1 LKPQSRVS
9 DQRWPGFVGML
20 SFGTVNEVTVMQ
32 NRWVTTG
39 FQGLDQILDGLR
51 IGDNVVWKVD
61 SLADYQDVVTPFVQE
76 AVAAGR
82 RVVYF
87 RFGQH
92 PPLIEAG
99 LPVEIIELKPSDG
112 FEPFACKIHAVAT
125 EKGVGAF
132 YVFDCLSDL
141 LSAWATDHM
150 IANFFQVTCPYL
162 FRLDTVAYFALLR
175 GRHAHKTITR
185 IRETTQVLLD
195 MHNRDGQRF
204 VHPLKV
210 WERHSPTMFLPH
222 RQDGATF
229 VPLANS
235 LDATELLTN
244 VQRQEMAA
252 GSRRLD
258 HWHRLF
264 LQAEEVNA
272 TSTSAAE
279 REKTIAHL
287 CRHLI
292 GQEEKILGLARH
304 YFDLDNLLAIKN
316 RMIGTGFIGGK
327 AAGMLLARRILESRP
342 DGGWTEMLEQH
353 DSFFIGSNVYY
364 SYIVNNNWWELYAAQ
379 KTPQGYFKAGAELHD
394 KMLTGAFPE
403 QLREDIQNMLDYYG
417 QYPIIV
423 RSSSLLEDSFGS
435 AFAGKYDSFFCANQG
450 TPEDRYAAFEDAVR
464 KIFASTM
471 SEDALTYRK
480 QRGLDQQ
487 VEQMGLLVQRVS
499 GAYHRQYYFPEL
511 AGVGISYNTFVW
523 DKQMDPKAGMLRLVL
538 GLGTRAVDRVEGD
551 YPRIVALDE
560 PMKLPLKG
568 HEDIRRFSQKDVDLV
583 NIGDNTLQSL
593 PLFRLVDEGIDLN
606 LERYGMLD
614 RETMNRLRERGRP
627 GQNVWLLTFEPL
639 LTQTDFP
646 QRMQALLKALEE
658 AYEYPVDIEFTI
670 NNAADGAPRI
680 NLLQC
685 RPLQTKGLKKRVSIP
700 ESIAEDKV
708 FFRAE
713 GGFMGGNTALPIKR
727 VIWIDARQYAQ
738 LSLSDKH
745 EIARLVGRLNR
756 RIKDREQ
763 HPTLL
768 LGPGRWGTST
778 PSLGV
783 PVKFSEINNMAAIGE
798 VAFQEGE
805 LMPELSFGSHF
816 FQDLV
821 EADIFYLA
829 LFPEIFPCTLNRDWL
844 YESSNALEGLMPSS
858 SHFKRVVK
866 VVDLSQR
873 NLLLLADVVAQK
885 LICFWD
891 DEPARLD

>member
-1 LKPQSRVS
+1 MDDK
-9 DQRWPGFVGML
+9 
-20 SFGTVNEVTVMQ
+20 
-32 NRWVTTG
+32 WVTTG
-39 FQGLDQILDGLR
+39 FNGLDEILDGLR

-61 SLADYQDVVTPFVQE
+61 SIEDYRYFVLPYVKQ
-76 AVAAGR
+76 AIASQRQVI
-82 RVVYF
+82 YF

-92 PPLIEAG
+92 PPVVDPCQG
-99 LPVEIIELKPSDG
+99 VEVHELDPREG
-112 FEPFACKIHAVAT
+112 FEPFACTVHTVAT
-125 EKGVGAF
+125 EKGIGAF

-162 FRLDTVAYFALLR
+162 FQLDTVAYFALLR
-175 GRHAHKTITR
+175 NRHAHKSIAR
-185 IRETTQVLLD
+185 IRETTQVLLEL
-195 MHNRDGQRF
+195 HNREGQRY

-222 RQDGATF
+222 RQMGENF
-229 VPLANS
+229 IPLANS
-235 LDATELLTN
+235 LEATDLLAR
-244 VQRQEMAA
+244 VYRQDQVA

-264 LQAEEVNA
+264 LQAEELN
-272 TSTSAAE
+272 TAE
-279 REKTIAHL
+279 TADENQSKMVQHL

-292 GQEEKILGLARH
+292 GREDNILELARR
-304 YFDLDNLLAIKN
+304 YFTLDDLLSYKA

-327 AAGMLLARRILESRP
+327 AVGMLLARRILEAEP
-342 DGGWTEMLEQH
+342 DSDWSDCLEQH
-353 DSFFIGSNVYY
+353 DSFFVGSNVYY
-364 SYIVNNNWWELYAAQ
+364 SYIVNNGWWELYAEQ
-379 KTPQGYFKAGAELHD
+379 KTPAGYFKAGAQLHE
-394 KMLTGAFPE
+394 KMLSGTFPE
-403 QLREDIQNMLDYYG
+403 QLREDFQSMLDYYG

-450 TPEDRYAAFEDAVR
+450 SPEDRYAVFEDAVR

-499 GAYHRQYYFPEL
+499 GAYQKQYYFPEL

-523 DKQMDPKAGMLRLVL
+523 DKQMDPRAGMLRLVL

-568 HEDIRRFSQKDVDLV
+568 YEDIRRFSQKDVDLV
-583 NIGDNTLQSL
+583 NIDDNDLQSL
-593 PLFRLVDEGIDLN
+593 PLFKLIGEGVELN
-606 LERYGMLD
+606 LERYGVPD
-614 RETMNRLRERGRP
+614 RETMSRLRERGRL
-627 GQNVWLLTFEPL
+627 GQQVWLLTFEHL
-639 LTQTDFP
+639 LTKTDFP
-646 QRMQALLKALEE
+646 AKMQRLLKTLEK
-658 AYEYPVDIEFTI
+658 AYQYPVDIEFTV
-670 NNAADGAPRI
+670 NNNSEGTAKI

-685 RPLQTKGLKKRVSIP
+685 RPLQTKGLKKRVNIP
-700 ESIAEDKV
+700 EQVPEEKV
-708 FFRAE
+708 FFSAS

-727 VIWIDARQYAQ
+727 VIWVDAKQYSR
-738 LSLSDKH
+738 LSLSEKH
-745 EIARLVGRLNR
+745 EVARLIGRLNR
-756 RIKDREQ
+756 RIKDREHQ
-763 HPTLL
+763 PTLL

-798 VAFQEGE
+798 IAFKEGN

-821 EADIFYLA
+821 EADIFYLS
-829 LFPEIFPCTLNRDWL
+829 LFPDTFPCELNSEWL
-844 YESSNALEGLMPSS
+844 YQSSNALEGLMPSS
-858 SHFKRVVK
+858 SHFKPVVK
-866 VVDLSQR
+866 IIDLQDK
-873 NLLLLADVVAQK
+873 NLMLLADVVLQQ
-885 LICFWD
+885 LLCFWD
-891 DEPARLD
+891 EAL